1 MKSNK
6 IIAIMAIV
14 IILAT
19 GIVGIYVLNK
29 SDDTDA
35 NTITDMRGRKVALP
49 ETIDSIICFSSCS
62 LELVS
67 YFDAVEKVSFI
78 DTNEYRMTPTDRTY
92 YYTMK
97 EKFQNLERID
107 PGNSEIVSG
116 TGADLIIAST
126 IEVQTLNDRQ
136 NEYGI
141 PIFAINAD
149 LEFGPEFDRQLRLL
163 GKLFGEED
171 RAEEIVS
178 GIARFISDIVDNVP
192 ESYDIRGYACGMNF
206 QNATVNAFL
215 RASGDYLPFE
225 YSKITNIF
233 ESNSSGSPPK
243 QPLPVGVEVVLDRSP
258 DYIFIDGVNL
268 SVSKEYLKDRLAI
281 FTEKTNAVP
290 DNVYKVMIYKSWG
303 TNWENQLINA
313 YFIADIIHGD
323 VLDWNF
329 EEKADEILRLFYR
342 DAAVSYSDLA
352 SVQTGGGCGK
362 ISF

>member
-1 MKSNK
+1 MKTNK
-6 IIAIMAIV
+6 IIAIMAVV

-19 GIVGIYVLNK
+19 GIVGIYILNK
-29 SDDTDA
+29 GNDSDA
-35 NTITDMRGRKVALP
+35 NTITDMRGREVALP

-67 YFDAVEKVSFI
+67 YFDAVGKVSFI

-97 EKFQNLERID
+97 EKFQGLERID
-107 PGNSEIVSG
+107 PSNSEAVYS

-163 GKLFGEED
+163 GKLFGEEE

-178 GIARFISDIVDNVP
+178 GIAKFIGDITNNVP

-206 QNATVNAFL
+206 QGAAVNPLL

-243 QPLPVGVEVVLDRSP
+243 QPKAVGIEEVLDRSP

-268 SVSKEYLKDRLAI
+268 DASKEYLKDHLTL
-281 FTEKTNAVP
+281 FKEKTDAVP
-290 DNVYKVMIYKSWG
+290 NNVYKVMIYKSWG

-313 YFIADIIHGD
+313 YFVADVIHGD
-323 VLDWNF
+323 VFNWNF
-329 EEKADEILRLFYR
+329 EEKADEILQLFYR

-352 SVQTGGGCGK
+352 SAQTGGGCGK
-362 ISF
+362 VSF